1 MHSRRGSGI
10 ALRALE
16 CAGLTGHRP
25 DRVPAHLPLCAKS
38 SGEILLLAPHHHG
51 QSEGFGRSSHPF
63 LARRSHRSAATAGAR
78 WRVGQHGG
86 WGRDSCGSPVRT
98 SRRWTTRRAGGDG
111 ARSAPSGEHHA
122 PGDAGNLAGQFRSR
136 CNRSH
141 GPGPEIMNLWR
152 KLACVA
158 LAVVVCAS
166 LAANWL
172 APVGYEKQY
181 REATNAPPSR
191 AHWLGTDELGRD
203 RFARVLYGTRISL
216 LLAPAAA
223 LLSTLMAAFIGG
235 LAGYLGGIWARLA
248 MAVTDLFLS
257 LPWLFLLITA
267 RAFMPLNVSPL
278 ISVLVTFL
286 LLGLLGWSTAARV
299 LCATAGSLRSA
310 DFVRQARAAGVPGS
324 RLFWIHVMPNLK
336 PVLYAQFW
344 ISIPVFILSE
354 ANLGIL
360 GLGVAE
366 PMPSWGSLLRELEG
380 LVSLGD
386 EPWKFV
392 PLLLLVVVVMS
403 FQLLLSSHDE
413 VAA

>member
-1 MHSRRGSGI
+1 
-10 ALRALE
+10 
-16 CAGLTGHRP
+16 
-25 DRVPAHLPLCAKS
+25 V
-38 SGEILLLAPHHHG
+38 
-51 QSEGFGRSSHPF
+51 
-63 LARRSHRSAATAGAR
+63 
-78 WRVGQHGG
+78 
-86 WGRDSCGSPVRT
+86 
-98 SRRWTTRRAGGDG
+98 
-111 ARSAPSGEHHA
+111 
-122 PGDAGNLAGQFRSR
+122 
-136 CNRSH
+136 
-141 GPGPEIMNLWR
+141 NLWR

-158 LAVVVCAS
+158 LAVVVCTS

-172 APVGYEKQY
+172 APAGYEKQY
-181 REATNAPPSR
+181 REATDAPPSHV
-191 AHWLGTDELGRD
+191 HWLGTDELGRD

-248 MAVTDLFLS
+248 MGVTDLFLS

-267 RAFMPLNVSPL
+267 RAFMPLNVAPL
-278 ISVLVTFL
+278 ISVMVTFL

-299 LCATAGSLRSA
+299 LCATAASLRSA
-310 DFVRQARAAGVPGS
+310 DFVRQARAAGLSGT
-324 RLFWIHVMPNLK
+324 RLFLIHVMPNLK

-380 LVSLGD
+380 LVSVRE

-392 PLLLLVVVVMS
+392 PLVLLVVVVMS
-403 FQLLLSSHDE
+403 FQLLLSRQEE
-413 VAA
+413 VLA